1 MVVRVRNAAV
11 LTAVVCLGGL
21 SVPADGASAQT
32 GTIEGLITLQPPPR
46 RTADRYGGGSTSVHA
61 VQQLPA
67 VAYLVGRVGAAT
79 GAPTHTSMVQR
90 DTAFAPA
97 AVITVVGGT
106 VDFPNED
113 AFFHNVFSY
122 SSAQRF
128 DLGRYPQGES
138 KSVTFDQPGIV
149 SVFCEVHDFMR
160 GAVIVTEN
168 PYHAV
173 IAENGTFRLTGV
185 PAGEHTL
192 AIWHPDHRPLE
203 RTVTVTGGGTYRIEV
218 ELRR

>member
-1 MVVRVRNAAV
+1 MVARVEKATVLAAALCVAGV
-11 LTAVVCLGGL
+11 L
-21 SVPADGASAQT
+21 VPAGAGAQT
-32 GTIEGLITLQPPPR
+32 GTIEGLVSLQPPPR
-46 RTADRYGGGSTSVHA
+46 RTADRYGAGAGGAHA
-61 VQQLPA
+61 IQQLPA
-67 VAYLVGRVGAAT
+67 VVYLVGPVGRAGAA
-79 GAPTHTSMVQR
+79 AEPASMVQR

-97 AVITVVGGT
+97 AVITRVGGT
-106 VDFPNED
+106 VAFPNED
-113 AFFHNVFSY
+113 PFFHNVFSY
-122 SSAQRF
+122 SSPQRF

-138 KSVTFDQPGIV
+138 KSVTFDTPGVV

-173 IAENGTFRLTGV
+173 VAEDGTFRLTGV

-192 AIWHPDHRPLE
+192 AIWHPDHRPIE
-203 RTVTVTGGGTYRIEV
+203 RTVSVPGGGTYRIEV